1 MDTPG
6 RYLSFDAVAED
17 YDRTRVIPQTVLED
31 VARACAREARL
42 SRGRGLFLD
51 AGVGTGRF
59 AAPLAS
65 LYPGRVTG
73 VDISMPMMAQAS
85 VKAPPGALSLVGGDL
100 QRLPFPD
107 ATFDGALTVHILH
120 LVERWRLVLDELRRV
135 LVPKTGVLLLGGE
148 QGGRSALVDF
158 YFERARARKV
168 LSHSLGTPGLSQAL
182 AYLRRD
188 AKAHLSMLSLPYL
201 KWKRTVPIPETLDAL
216 ERRTYSQMW
225 NVPDDVH
232 QAIVQE
238 TASYAQRTLG
248 GPDAIETLE
257 ARFVLHA
264 ARWP

>member
-6 RYLSFDAVAED
+6 RYLSFDAVAEE
-17 YDRTRVIPQTVLED
+17 YDRTRVIPPAVLED

-42 SRGRGLFLD
+42 SRGGLFLD

-59 AAPLAS
+59 AAPLS
-65 LYPGRVTG
+65 RLHPGRVTG
-73 VDISMPMMAQAS
+73 IDISTPMMTQAS
-85 VKAPPGALSLVGGDL
+85 AKASPGALSLVEGDL
-100 QRLPFPD
+100 QRLPFRNGVF
-107 ATFDGALTVHILH
+107 AGALTVHILH

-158 YFERARARKV
+158 YFERARARHV
-168 LSHSLGTPGLSQAL
+168 LSHSLGTPGLTQAL
-182 AYLRRD
+182 TYLRRD
-188 AKAHLSMLSLPYL
+188 AKASLTMLSLPYL
-201 KWKRTVPIPETLDAL
+201 KWKRAVPVSETLDAL

-225 NVPDDVH
+225 DVPDEAH
-232 QAIVQE
+232 QALIEE
-238 TASYAQRTLG
+238 TRTYAERTLG
-248 GPDAIETLE
+248 GLEAIETLD